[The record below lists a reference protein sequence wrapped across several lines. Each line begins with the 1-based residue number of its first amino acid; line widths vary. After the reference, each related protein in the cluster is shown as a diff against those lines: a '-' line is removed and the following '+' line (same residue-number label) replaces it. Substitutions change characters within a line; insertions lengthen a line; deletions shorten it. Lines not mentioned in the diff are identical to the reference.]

1 MSHAMTWYQL
11 SDTGM
16 MALSASEN
24 APSST
29 AVSDSDYIANT
40 PQQIAPNLR
49 ALAYG
54 DGFFTTMGVHNAHLL
69 WPSYHQARLHSHC
82 PALQLTI
89 TPEVEQR
96 LWQQLQ
102 QFAATIDH
110 GMIKL
115 IISRPTQNLRGYAYS
130 TLACD
135 NEALIWIGVMKTAPL
150 AQQTARFLPIK
161 QGSDSKCSEQIVLQ
175 QSPIIAKCLQS
186 QLASLPE
193 PLAGL
198 KSLNRLDGVMI
209 AGELQRHKQQ
219 NSELAEGLVADMG
232 GNWVEGV
239 MSNVFY
245 QLKSKPDATNS
256 QQTSLNWYTPPIV
269 HSGVRGIMRQVIM
282 DRLARQGIPAQ
293 ERLLRDEDL
302 GQIESM
308 FFCNGVRGVIP
319 VQQLWFQDEQFQL
332 SLAPFNKKFV

>member
-115 IISRPTQNLRGYAYS
+115 IISRPAQNLRGYAYS
-130 TLACD
+130 TLASD

-150 AQQTARFLPIK
+150 AQQTAQFLPIN
-161 QGSDSKCSEQIVLQ
+161 QGSDSQCSEQIVLQ

-186 QLASLPE
+186 QLASLPQ

-219 NSELAEGLVADMG
+219 NPELVEGLVADMG

-239 MSNVFY
+239 MSNIFY
-245 QLKSKPDATNS
+245 QLKPKPDATNS
-256 QQTSLNWYTPPIV
+256 QQTSLNWYTPPII

-282 DRLARQGIPAQ
+282 DRLASQGVSVQ
-293 ERLLRDEDL
+293 ERLLRDADL
-302 GQIESM
+302 SQIESM
-308 FFCNGVRGVIP
+308 FFCNAVRGVIP
-319 VQQLWFQDEQFQL
+319 VQQLWFQDERFQL
-332 SLAPFNKKFV
+332 SLVPIK

>member
-16 MALSASEN
+16 MALPASEN

-29 AVSDSDYIANT
+29 PVSDYVVTA
-40 PQQIAPNLR
+40 PQQIAPSIR

-82 PALQLTI
+82 QALQLTI
-89 TPEVEQR
+89 NPEVGQR

-102 QFAATIDH
+102 QFATTIDH

-115 IISRPTQNLRGYAYS
+115 IISRPAQNLRGYAYS
-130 TLACD
+130 TLASD

-150 AQQTARFLPIK
+150 AQQTAQFLPIN
-161 QGSDSKCSEQIVLQ
+161 QGSDSQCSEQIVLQ

-186 QLASLPE
+186 QLASLPQ

-219 NSELAEGLVADMG
+219 NPELVEGLVADMG

-239 MSNVFY
+239 MSNIFY
-245 QLKSKPDATNS
+245 QLKPKPDATNS
-256 QQTSLNWYTPPIV
+256 QQTSLNWYTPPII

-282 DRLARQGIPAQ
+282 DRLASQGVSVQ
-293 ERLLRDEDL
+293 ERLLRDADL
-302 GQIESM
+302 SQIESM
-308 FFCNGVRGVIP
+308 FFCNAVRGVIP